1 MKTSFKIT
9 SPYGELRGVLDE
21 EELLNEE
28 VEWQVIESYC
38 NLFNLSIQKATREKR
53 EGVAVWKVVAF
64 DRDTSQVYEVRAEFN
79 Y

>member
-9 SPYGELRGVLDE
+9 SPYGEFRGVLD

-38 NLFNLSIQKATREKR
+38 NLFNLSVQKATRKER